1 MESNNNIVQSFKQE
15 EIIISNTKSCD
26 NKKIYDVVTYN
37 KEDFFL
43 DHEFKLI
50 WNNKYEIVGIY
61 KNKDNLFF
69 WNTIDDIITEIDKS
83 YNKLNIYKFI

>member
-1 MESNNNIVQSFKQE
+1 MELNNNMHSFNEE
-15 EIIISNTKSCD
+15 EIIISNTKNCD

-43 DHEFKLI
+43 DSEFKLI

-61 KNKDNLFF
+61 KNKNNLFF
-69 WNTIDDIITEIDKS
+69 WNIIDNIIIEIEKS
-83 YNKLNIYKFI
+83 YR